1 MIKLV
6 LDSSTDYYYIALLN
20 DMDIIKERYEYS
32 KQSSSESLMVDL
44 ENILKESN
52 LTLKEVE
59 DIYVGIGP
67 GSYTGIRVAVTIA
80 KMLWALSNARLYSF
94 STLSLIASSKELESY
109 PLIDARRGNAYISH
123 FTIKDGI
130 LTKLED
136 DKVVSIDEYFKDKE
150 EDRNLIVEN
159 GMPNIKLLLNSSLL
173 TEVKDGDALTPNY
186 LQLVEAERKRR
197 GLEWIL

>member
-44 ENILKESN
+44 ENILKDSN

-59 DIYVGIGP
+59 EIYVGIGP